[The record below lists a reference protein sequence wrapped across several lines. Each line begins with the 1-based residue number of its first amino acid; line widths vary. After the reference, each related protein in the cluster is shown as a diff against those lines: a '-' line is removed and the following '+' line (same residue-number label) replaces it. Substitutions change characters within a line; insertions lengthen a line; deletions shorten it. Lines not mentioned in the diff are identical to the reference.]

1 MRAGLVGLLVF
12 AQVASFGQQLPP
24 TPSSQQTPGSPGSRQ
39 DPLAQPP
46 GTAQPSGISIVTGQ
60 SAPSPLLQSVEDN
73 KTGPSHAKADLESRR
88 SFLDFVNPY
97 KAPSA
102 PALLLGPADRA
113 RSLIRNGA
121 IYLSLYD
128 AISLAIENNLDVEVS
143 RYNLSIAGTDTLRA
157 SGGGDLRGIDY
168 SVQESPT
175 GVGGP
180 GSPLLNAAA
189 STVTPSTPT
198 VNDLTSLNVLTETP
212 TNLSVQG
219 SSGYAAGPTVP
230 TFEPTFVG
238 QNTYFQRGDAASLTT
253 SALGAGASTL
263 ATPGTF
269 HYTTANYSLVEGF
282 SYGTQVEVD
291 LNNAAQ
297 ALYGS
302 QNEYNPFTQ
311 PNTSVTVTQPLLR
324 GRGKDINLRY
334 MRIGKIDEKISRLLF
349 YQQLISTVYGIAR
362 LYYDFVSLNEN
373 VQVQR
378 ETLAAAQKLLSD
390 DKAQVEQ
397 GTLAPI
403 GLTQAQSLVSSSELG
418 LIQAEGLARQEEV
431 ILKSQLARTGTADPV
446 LANLPIIPTDPI
458 SIPATDELRPLNDL
472 VSEALKTRP
481 DLAQAG
487 LQVQSGQ
494 IALKASINA
503 ERPEVD
509 LIGNFQTRGSSEA
522 PFTALGTPGTGQI
535 NAPADL
541 GVAGLR
547 TSRIYQAGIQ
557 VNIPLKNHVAQA
569 DAARDLLQVRQ
580 AQARTQLL
588 ANQVRE
594 DVENSIIALQTARS
608 ALNAS
613 IESRQYQE
621 QLVDAERDR
630 LSVGASTTFLVVQ
643 QESYLAQARSTEVAA
658 RSVWVKARIALDRS
672 IGDLLQKNGISYD
685 DAILNNLPTNRRGQ
699 P

>member
-1 MRAGLVGLLVF
+1 
-12 AQVASFGQQLPP
+12 
-24 TPSSQQTPGSPGSRQ
+24 
-39 DPLAQPP
+39 
-46 GTAQPSGISIVTGQ
+46 
-60 SAPSPLLQSVEDN
+60 LQSVEDDTN
-73 KTGPSHAKADLESRR
+73 GPSNAKANIQPRHSL
-88 SFLDFVNPY
+88 LDFVAPY
-97 KAPSA
+97 RAPSA
-102 PALLLGPADRA
+102 PALRLGPADRA
-113 RSLIRNGA
+113 ASLVRNGK

-128 AISLAIENNLDVEVS
+128 AIALAIENNLDVEVS
-143 RYNLSIAGTDTLRA
+143 RYNLSIAGTETLRA

-168 SVQESPT
+168 TVAESPT

-198 VNDLTSLNVLTETP
+198 VNDLTSLNVLTETQ

-219 SSGYAAGPTVP
+219 PSGYAAGPTVP
-230 TFEPTFVG
+230 TYEPTFVG
-238 QNTYFQRGDAASLTT
+238 QNTFFQRGNAAALTT
-253 SALGAGASTL
+253 SALGGGTATSL
-263 ATPGTF
+263 ATSGTF
-269 HYTTANYSLVEGF
+269 DYGTANYSLVQGF
-282 SYGTQVEVD
+282 SYGTQVELD

-297 ALYGS
+297 VLYGS
-302 QNEYNPFTQ
+302 QSVYDPFTQ
-311 PNTSVTVTQPLLR
+311 PNASVTVTQPLLR
-324 GRGKDINLRY
+324 GRGRDINLRY

-378 ETLAAAQKLLSD
+378 ETLAAAQKLYSD

-418 LIQAEGLARQEEV
+418 VIQAEGLARQEEV
-431 ILKSQLARTGTADPV
+431 ILKTQLARTGTADPV
-446 LANLPIIPTDPI
+446 IGNLPIVPTDPI
-458 SIPATDELRPLNDL
+458 SIPATDELQPLGDL
-472 VSEALKTRP
+472 VAEALKTRP
-481 DLAQAG
+481 DLEQAS

-494 IALKASINA
+494 VALKASINA
-503 ERPEVD
+503 ARPEVD
-509 LIGNFQTRGSSEA
+509 LVGNFQTRGSSEA
-522 PFTALGTPGTGQI
+522 PFTTLGTPGTGLI
-535 NAPADL
+535 TAPADL

-557 VNIPLKNHVAQA
+557 VNIPLKNQVAQA

-580 AQARTQLL
+580 AEARTQLL

-608 ALNAS
+608 ALNAA

-630 LSVGASTTFLVVQ
+630 LSVGASTNFLVVQ

-672 IGDLLQKNGISYD
+672 VGDLLQKNGVTYD
-685 DAILNNLPTNRRGQ
+685 DSILNALPANRRGQ